1 MILSTI
7 IFIFKIASEEMLK
20 LKRDLEAV
28 RQGDGFYISQET
40 HEEMCSNMRALETQV
55 QDWSNRYN
63 QLSASYDEK
72 MVCKKII
79 YISFLLDK

>member
-1 MILSTI
+1 M
-7 IFIFKIASEEMLK
+7 FKIASEEMLK

-40 HEEMCSNMRALETQV
+40 HEEMCLNMRALETQV
-55 QDWSNRYN
+55 QDWSSRYN

-72 MVCKKII
+72 MVCKKCI
-79 YISFLLDK
+79 YILFPDYK